1 MYKAPLLLFN
11 RHLETIFPSLMR
23 KVKLQSAVKER
34 ISTPDDDFLDID
46 WYRQSSHRCLIVSHG
61 LEGNSQRS
69 YVKGMA
75 RAFFEKGMDVAAWNF
90 RGCSGEVNRQ
100 LRFYHSGATDDL
112 GTIVDHIANSYHEIF
127 LVGFSLG
134 GNLTLKYLGE
144 SPNPAVKKA
153 TVFSV
158 PMDLYSSCREISKPG
173 NWIYSRRFLKAL
185 KRKVNEKAALRSD
198 LVTSGM
204 DEIKT
209 LLQFD
214 DTFTGPIHGFQ
225 DAIDY
230 YTKCSS
236 IHFVNNIRIPT
247 LIVNAKNDPFLSPE
261 CFPTETFKDHP
272 NVRFEFPE
280 NGGHVGF
287 SSFGEKGLYWSEKRA
302 LAFILDQ

>member
-1 MYKAPLLLFN
+1 MYKAPFLLFN
-11 RHLETIFPSLMR
+11 RHLETIFPSLLR
-23 KVKLQSAVKER
+23 KVKLQPAVKER
-34 ISTPDDDFLDID
+34 ISTRDNDFLDID
-46 WYRQSSHRCLIVSHG
+46 WYQRASSRCLIVSHG

-75 RAFFEKGMDVAAWNF
+75 RAFFNQGIDVAAWNF

-112 GTIVDHIANSYHEIF
+112 GTIVDHVAKSYQEIF

-144 SPNPAVKKA
+144 NPNPAIKKA
-153 TVFSV
+153 AVFSV
-158 PMDLYSSCREISKPG
+158 PLDLYSSCLEISKPG

-198 LVTSGM
+198 LATT
-204 DEIKT
+204 DLDDIKT
-209 LLQFD
+209 LIQFD
-214 DTFTGPIHGFQ
+214 DTFTGPIHGFK

-247 LIVNAKNDPFLSPE
+247 LVVNAKNDPFLSQD
-261 CFPTETFKDHP
+261 CFPSERFKDHES
-272 NVRFEFPE
+272 VSFEFPE
-280 NGGHVGF
+280 KGGHVGF

-302 LAFILDQ
+302 LAFILD